1 MGGHA
6 AKVAREDIEKNLG
19 KSVISKTNTL
29 KYKYLDTNKLKK
41 KEWLEEK
48 KEEK

>member
-19 KSVISKTNTL
+19 KSVISKTNAL
-29 KYKYLDTNKLKK
+29 NYKYLDNNKLNKK
-41 KEWLEEK
+41 KLLK
-48 KEEK
+48 DKNN